1 MDSVCAIRMDV
12 FIGARTQYV
21 PGARNRGARV
31 RGRGRGDGKRH
42 VYRVWARQRRR
53 ARDECRVRSASGSCT
68 TWLFHQIRVEPKI
81 AVRKIKNKV
90 DSFSQAASNVPTSL
104 PPVKLTSLPSTRS
117 PRFDSS
123 RTPRRSSL
131 LPWLRSR
138 HPQVAPAS
146 QTPRALS
153 LCSCLSPSRMRSLRL
168 VP

>member
-1 MDSVCAIRMDV
+1 MRLTWMDSVCAIRMDV

-21 PGARNRGARV
+21 PGARHSGARV

-104 PPVKLTSLPSTRS
+104 S
-117 PRFDSS
+117 PRL
-123 RTPRRSSL
+123 SSL
-131 LPWLRSR
+131 RFLRR
-138 HPQVAPAS
+138 DR
-146 QTPRALS
+146 RALTHHELRGEA
-153 LCSCLSPSRMRSLRL
+153 LCFLGCAPGIRRWRRRVKRRAL
-168 VP
+168 